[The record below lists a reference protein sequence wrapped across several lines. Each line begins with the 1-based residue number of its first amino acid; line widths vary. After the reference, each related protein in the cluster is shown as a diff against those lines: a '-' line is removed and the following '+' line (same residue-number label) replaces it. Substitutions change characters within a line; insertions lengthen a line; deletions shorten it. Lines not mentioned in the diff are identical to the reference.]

1 MIHAYLN
8 RTCSP
13 IVLPSSTHP
22 LVTDTSCNEN
32 YLSMTKVFLVG
43 PTPSCPF
50 LIILLSE
57 WALSWGPS
65 FFHFC
70 STSFPISAVPTP
82 PIYRMWSCIY
92 SYSSSTFLGQVLAP
106 NRKLVH
112 VRYLSW
118 TNSWCT
124 SEREVQPV
132 ITMHQ
137 MFASGRPQQG
147 TGRAPALCIC
157 FSARG
162 KLLGHIW

>member
-82 PIYRMWSCIY
+82 PIYQMWPKSLPLAEKQIHRAGALPVPCWGLPEANIWCIVITGCT
-92 SYSSSTFLGQVLAP
+92 SLS
-106 NRKLVH
+106 LVH
-112 VRYLSW
+112 HEFVQERYLTW
-118 TNSWCT
+118 TS
-124 SEREVQPV
+124 
-132 ITMHQ
+132 
-137 MFASGRPQQG
+137 FLFG
-147 TGRAPALCIC
+147 
-157 FSARG
+157 ARTWPR
-162 KLLGHIW
+162 KVLEEYE